1 MFQRGQ
7 RTADKVLV
15 AVLLIA
21 VCGWFLLM
29 GLDAGASTRAAM
41 PLPLRLVGVAAMLMC
56 LYVVFLTMRTNTF
69 AAPVVRVQ
77 TERQQRVIDSGP
89 YAVVRHPMYVGAILY
104 FLDVPLLLGAWLGL
118 AVAPLVIALIAVRIV
133 LEEATLR
140 AGLPGYADY
149 TQRVRWRLLPGV
161 W

>member
-1 MFQRGQ
+1 
-7 RTADKVLV
+7 
-15 AVLLIA
+15 
-21 VCGWFLLM
+21 
-29 GLDAGASTRAAM
+29 M